1 MPRPATGAPKW
12 NPTKK
17 VWQARVSYGGKRVP
31 VDMPGIAQ
39 DDEERARRMAKI
51 VSARIRSG
59 CVVINGSSEFVSEW
73 SEKWLKDREARGIVT
88 VRHDRGRLKR
98 HVLPTIGA
106 LELGSIQRADIER
119 VVELLDKRIGLDE
132 KDPDHLSWKTAS
144 NVWTLVT
151 KMFDDAVNSK
161 NRSLRVRADDPTEG
175 VRPPERGDAKAKQFL
190 YPSEFL
196 KLVSCIATSADGRPL
211 VPIRFRILYAAAT
224 YTFARAGELEALT
237 WDDVD
242 LEHGVIHI
250 TKAVDRRTGKVKST
264 KSGESRRIPI
274 EPTLVPLLE
283 RLNADRPK
291 NDPGTSRVFWLPDD
305 EDRAVLLRQHLLA
318 AGVKRAEL
326 FLTDSR
332 HKWIT
337 FHDLR
342 ATGITWMAV
351 RGDDP
356 LRIKQRAGHRSFS
369 TTEGYIRE
377 AENLTRGFGEPFPSL
392 PVDVTKG
399 FGLVSVFW
407 SETTPKTPV
416 KLWSKGGS
424 NP

>member
-1 MPRPATGAPKW
+1 MPRPATGSPIW
-12 NPTKK
+12 NPAKSI
-17 VWQARVSYGGKRVP
+17 WQARVTFEGRRVP
-31 VDMPGIAQ
+31 IDMPGIAKE
-39 DDEERARRMAKI
+39 DEERAFRMAKI
-51 VSARIRSG
+51 VSARMRNG
-59 CVVINGSSEFVSEW
+59 GMVIDGSTEFVADW
-73 SEKWLKDREARGIVT
+73 IHNWLKDREARGIVT

-98 HVLPTIGA
+98 YVLPTIGA
-106 LELGSIQRADIER
+106 LEMGSVKRSDIER
-119 VVELLDKRIGLDE
+119 VVELLDQRISLDE
-132 KDPDHLSWKTAS
+132 KDPKRLSWKTAS

-151 KMFDDAVNSK
+151 KMFDDCVNSK
-161 NRSLRVRADDPTEG
+161 NRLLRVRDDDPTDG
-175 VRPPERGDAKAKQFL
+175 IRPPERGDSKAKQFL
-190 YPSEFL
+190 YPSEFS
-196 KLVSCIATSADGRPL
+196 KLVSCVANSAKGRPL
-211 VPIRFRILYAAAT
+211 VPVRFRTLYAAAT

-250 TKAVDRRTGKVKST
+250 TKAVDRRTSKVKST

-274 EPTLVPLLE
+274 EPELAPLLQ
-283 RLNADRPK
+283 RLNAERPQ

-305 EDRAVLLRQHLLA
+305 EDRAVLLRQHLLV
-318 AGVKRAEL
+318 AGIKRAEL
-326 FLTDSR
+326 FLSDTR

-351 RGDDP
+351 RGDEP

-377 AENLTRGFGEPFPSL
+377 AENLTGNFGDPFPRL
-392 PVDVTKG
+392 PEDLTKG
-399 FGLVSVFW
+399 FGLVSAFW
-407 SETTPKTPV
+407 SEKPSNSREKQ
-416 KLWSKGGS
+416 WSKGGS